1 MAELKTKKT
10 TASVADFLNAVEPE
24 ERRRDCKTVAAMMKR
39 ATKASPRM
47 WGPSIVGF
55 GDYRYTGSNGRDVE
69 WFVAGFSPR
78 KKDLTLYL
86 MSGVGRHPQLM
97 KKLGKYT
104 TSKSCLYIRRLSDVD
119 SKVLQ
124 ELIDESVAAVKERS

>member
-10 TASVADFLNAVEPE
+10 TASVADFLDAVEPE
-24 ERRRDCKTVAAMMKR
+24 ERRRDCTAVAAMMKR

-55 GDYRYTGSNGRDVE
+55 GDLRYTGSSGDVE

-86 MSGVGRHPQLM
+86 MSGIDRHPRLM
-97 KKLGKYT
+97 KKLGTYT
-104 TSKSCLYIRRLSDVD
+104 TGKSCLYIRRLADVD
-119 SKVLQ
+119 PQVLQ
-124 ELIDESVAAVKERS
+124 ALIDESVATVKGKS